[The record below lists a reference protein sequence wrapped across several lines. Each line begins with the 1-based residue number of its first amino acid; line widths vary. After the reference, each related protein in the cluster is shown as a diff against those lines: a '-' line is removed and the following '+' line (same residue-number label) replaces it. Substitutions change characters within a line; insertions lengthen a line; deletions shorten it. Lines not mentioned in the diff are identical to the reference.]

1 MIGAP
6 RRAGGDDHRVGV
18 LAGDAA
24 QAALFTR
31 FVPALTHAAAHSMSW
46 KQREERRVPNGDEEL
61 IAPSEHERRE
71 AGA

>member
-1 MIGAP
+1 MKRAFLRA
-6 RRAGGDDHRVGV
+6 RRGPS
-18 LAGDAA
+18 LPCFAGDAA